1 LAEGSGY
8 SPRKLGPGLHPAPT
22 GALVLDVTHA
32 AAEVSRPIHEARD
45 VNLPIQ
51 PGVGGGAKRTRS
63 LGGSSSGGAAMT
75 EPQKLADLVPVEVL
89 TEVTTA
95 IAVLEIQGPAIT
107 EALRHLDRATTMARK
122 ALEMFGVTDEE
133 WELVRREIGIER
145 GWDAAYQLVS
155 TFDLPGTQP
164 SVDVTA
170 DSP

>member
-1 LAEGSGY
+1 
-8 SPRKLGPGLHPAPT
+8 
-22 GALVLDVTHA
+22 LDVTHA

-45 VNLPIQ
+45 VDLPVE
-51 PGVGGGAKRTRS
+51 PGVRGAKRTRS

-89 TEVTTA
+89 TEVNTA

-107 EALRHLDRATTMARK
+107 DALRQLDRATTMAWK
-122 ALEMFGVTDEE
+122 AVNMLGVTDEE
-133 WELVRREIGIER
+133 WELVKREIGIER